1 MLRVYLFE
9 IPRFGF
15 WIINLI
21 GMAPNQ
27 LLSRALVVYACC
39 KMQQAYT
46 TNIQKASNIAATLC
60 DSLLPYLSF
69 LLLATLF
76 FYS

>member
-15 WIINLI
+15 WIINLV

-27 LLSRALVVYACC
+27 LLSRVLVVYACC
-39 KMQQAYT
+39 ILQQAYT
-46 TNIQKASNIAATLC
+46 TNTL
-60 DSLLPYLSF
+60 LNN
-69 LLLATLF
+69 
-76 FYS
+76 